1 MKKIFMI
8 VTEDTNLS
16 NISQKECYA
25 IVKSVSQ
32 TFFKTLLNIK
42 SNNPNFHVLWD
53 ITSTFLY
60 NVGIFQTIKSAINY
74 GVDGF
79 FISAIEIEH
88 ILEVNKLI
96 NCLTRLPKPY
106 NLNWD
111 VYVCNQNQEHII
123 NKSGVIHCNTTAINI
138 SLSIELY

>member
-1 MKKIFMI
+1 MKKKF
-8 VTEDTNLS
+8 VLVNRDTNLS
-16 NISQKECYA
+16 NISQNECYA
-25 IVKSVSQ
+25 IVKSVSP

-42 SNNPNFHVLWD
+42 SKNPKFHVLWD

-60 NVGIFQTIKSAINY
+60 NVGIFETIKSAINY

-79 FISAIEIEH
+79 FFSAIEIEH

-96 NCLTRLPKPY
+96 NCLTKLPKPY
-106 NLNWD
+106 NFNWE

-123 NKSGVIHCNTTAINI
+123 DKSGVIQFDTTVNI